1 MKDESIYFPITNKL
15 DYILVVNMILSQL
28 KEIIEPGL
36 PQVTNLSNAAAIL
49 NQLENINWCGFY
61 LVDGETLYLGPFQ
74 GEPACTIIPFSRGVC
89 GFCAT
94 SKKTVIVP
102 DVNQFPG
109 HIACSSASK
118 SEIVV
123 PIIVNKELKAVIDID
138 APILNRFTFED
149 ANLLE
154 EAAKILEVVFK

>member
-1 MKDESIYFPITNKL
+1 MKL
-15 DYILVVNMILSQL
+15 ILSQL
-28 KEIIEPGL
+28 KEIIQPGL
-36 PQVTNLSNAAAIL
+36 PLITNLSNAAAIL
-49 NQLENINWCGFY
+49 NQLDNINWCGFY

-74 GEPACTIIPFSRGVC
+74 GEPACTLIPFNKGVC
-89 GFCAT
+89 GYCA
-94 SKKTVIVP
+94 SMKKTVIVP

-118 SEIVV
+118 GEIVV

-138 APILNRFTFED
+138 APILDRFTFED

>member
-1 MKDESIYFPITNKL
+1 MK
-15 DYILVVNMILSQL
+15 MILSQL
-28 KEIIEPGL
+28 KEIIDPKL
-36 PQVTNLSNAAAIL
+36 PQITNLSNAAAIL

-74 GEPACTIIPFSRGVC
+74 GEPACTLIPFSKGVC
-89 GFCAT
+89 GYCA
-94 SKKTVIVP
+94 SIKKTVIVP

-109 HIACSSASK
+109 HIACSTASK

-123 PIIVNKELKAVIDID
+123 PIIVNNMVKAVIDID
-138 APILNRFTFED
+138 SPILDRFTFED

-154 EAAKILEVVFK
+154 EAAKTLEVCFK

>member
-1 MKDESIYFPITNKL
+1 MKL
-15 DYILVVNMILSQL
+15 ILSQL
-28 KEIIEPGL
+28 KEIIQPGL
-36 PQVTNLSNAAAIL
+36 PLITNLSNAAAIL
-49 NQLENINWCGFY
+49 NQLDNINWCGFY

-74 GEPACTIIPFSRGVC
+74 GEPACTLIPFNKGVC
-89 GFCAT
+89 GYCAT
-94 SKKTVIVP
+94 MKKTVIVP

-123 PIIVNKELKAVIDID
+123 PIIVDKELKAVIDID

>member
-1 MKDESIYFPITNKL
+1 MKL
-15 DYILVVNMILSQL
+15 ILSQL
-28 KEIIEPGL
+28 KEIIQPGL
-36 PQVTNLSNAAAIL
+36 PLITNLSNAAAIL

-74 GEPACTIIPFSRGVC
+74 GEPACTLIPFNKGVC
-89 GFCAT
+89 GYCAT

-123 PIIVNKELKAVIDID
+123 PIIANKELKAVIDID
-138 APILNRFTFED
+138 APISNRFTFED
-149 ANLLE
+149 ADLLE